1 ARLEERL
8 AAQQAEIERL
18 RARLEELEGRAG
30 KAPPKGMP
38 GLKPGAAAPAG
49 EKKKRKRRERVFF
62 RRRMAPT
69 ERVEHAVERCPDC
82 DVALAGGSVKRTRE
96 VIELALAPVRVVEHA
111 FIERVCPA
119 CARRLTPGEGVLDG
133 ETLGR
138 QRLGVGLAAT
148 VATLREVGRLPF
160 DTIRWYLATFHG
172 LAVGAGELVEVVH
185 KVAKA
190 GAGAVAAVRERIRA
204 SPVVHADETGWR
216 EDGANGYVW
225 TYSTPTERY
234 FVRGGRNKE

>member
-1 ARLEERL
+1 
-8 AAQQAEIERL
+8 
-18 RARLEELEGRAG
+18 
-30 KAPPKGMP
+30 
-38 GLKPGAAAPAG
+38 
-49 EKKKRKRRERVFF
+49 
-62 RRRMAPT
+62 
-69 ERVEHAVERCPDC
+69 ERCPDC

-96 VIELALAPVRVVEHA
+96 VIELAFAPVRVVEHA

-190 GAGAVAAVRERIRA
+190 GAGAVAAIRERIRA

-234 FVRGGRNKE
+234 FVRGGRNKEMVDAALGAGSSGVLVCDFYAAYDHHPG